1 MRSAS
6 SMDELPDLALVL
18 LGPDGP
24 DQPAIDEAIARQPRP
39 ASERILLV
47 DYVSD
52 DERNAIVHGASALAY
67 PSLDEGFGF
76 PALEAMAAGVP
87 VVAADAGSLPEVCG
101 DAAALVDP
109 LDANAIAGALE
120 PRHHRRVGPAP
131 AGEAGPRAHGE
142 VLDRQVCRGHGRVV
156 PGTGRERGAAVIGV
170 LSGGVGAARLLV
182 GLQRVVEP
190 SRLAAIVNVAD
201 DTTLHGLAI
210 SPDLDTITYTLAGAI
225 DPERG
230 WGLAGE
236 TWRVMSSLDRFA
248 AARPVGSEAGNT
260 WFGLGDQDLATHLY
274 RTHRLAEGASL
285 TEVTAEIAAA
295 YGVEVRLLPVT
306 DDRLRTL
313 LNVAGEGE
321 IGFQEYFVHRRHDV
335 PITGVR
341 VDGAD
346 RARPSAATT
355 AVLDQADVLVI
366 APSNPLVSIGPLLAV
381 AGVRERLERARA
393 RTVAVSPIVGGRA
406 LKGPAD
412 RMLAELG
419 HEVSV
424 VGVARLYRDLASTLV
439 IDRKDAERAGDVEA
453 EGVGCVV
460 TDTVMRNPDVA
471 ADLARVV
478 LRAGGGSPG

>member
-1 MRSAS
+1 M
-6 SMDELPDLALVL
+6 
-18 LGPDGP
+18 
-24 DQPAIDEAIARQPRP
+24 
-39 ASERILLV
+39 
-47 DYVSD
+47 
-52 DERNAIVHGASALAY
+52 
-67 PSLDEGFGF
+67 
-76 PALEAMAAGVP
+76 
-87 VVAADAGSLPEVCG
+87 
-101 DAAALVDP
+101 
-109 LDANAIAGALE
+109 
-120 PRHHRRVGPAP
+120 
-131 AGEAGPRAHGE
+131 
-142 VLDRQVCRGHGRVV
+142 
-156 PGTGRERGAAVIGV
+156 IGV

-236 TWRVMSSLDRFA
+236 TWRVMSSLDRFV

-274 RTHRLAEGASL
+274 RSHRLAEGASL

-335 PITGVR
+335 PITAVR

-439 IDRKDAERAGDVEA
+439 IDRQDAERAGDVEA

-478 LRAGGGSPG
+478 LRAGGGSSG